1 MYIRACACLQGWY
14 ISSLLQCVAVCG
26 SILQF
31 DEVFT
36 YQFVCVCAGLILDEF
51 VAEYRSI
58 LQCVAVLQCVYTS
71 S

>member
-1 MYIRACACLQGWY
+1 MFAGLVHIHVV
-14 ISSLLQCVAVCG
+14 STCG

-31 DEVFT
+31 DEVCT

-51 VAEYRSI
+51 VAGYRSM

-71 S
+71 SYECVQG